1 MVMKPVS
8 FFLIISTSIKN
19 HVCYHMSMIKEY
31 IDIKSGDR
39 NIMEQRIKSI
49 IQQFYRASN
58 EKSEELKNELISM
71 VDDYGKSSVIS
82 ALESGKKKELLRV
95 QWKIEEVL
103 DIINPPKIEEEEED
117 DPSSR
122 RLRMSELELRY
133 ADPRGLRLYSS
144 KVDSRWVMMR
154 MDPQTGGMVQQEIDG
169 SQAQQIQQQLAGS
182 PYWINT
188 PS

>member
-1 MVMKPVS
+1 
-8 FFLIISTSIKN
+8 
-19 HVCYHMSMIKEY
+19 
-31 IDIKSGDR
+31 
-39 NIMEQRIKSI
+39 MEQRIKSI
-49 IQQFYRASN
+49 IQQFYRASD
-58 EKSEELKNELISM
+58 EEAEELKNELVSM
-71 VDDYGKSSVIS
+71 VEKYGKSSVVS

-103 DIINPPKIEEEEED
+103 EIINPPKKVEEVED

-154 MDPQTGGMVQQEIDG
+154 MDPQTGGMMQQEIDG

-182 PYWINT
+182 PYWVNT